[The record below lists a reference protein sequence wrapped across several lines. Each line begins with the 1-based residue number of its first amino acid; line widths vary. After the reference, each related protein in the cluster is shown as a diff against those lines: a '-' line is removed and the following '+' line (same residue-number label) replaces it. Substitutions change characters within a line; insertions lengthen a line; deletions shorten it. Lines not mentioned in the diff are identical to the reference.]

1 MAHLLPNERHSST
14 RLLFLVVEAFSRL
27 QLREKREAL
36 LSLPH
41 GFMRLRSTSG
51 IRTGSSSSRGE
62 LVVEPLSKAESF
74 SHISLISA
82 LCVRLCTTRRRVVTH
97 ACAVRPWVVWA
108 CRWLLVRVQP
118 GCDAQLQA
126 GRRAP
131 HYARRSHH
139 VCEYQAFGSRALRV
153 LARPPDSV
161 LWHRPRRATCG

>member
-1 MAHLLPNERHSST
+1 MASGGGIMFDTSVVTESPIVERARARWLDNKDVLELLNNFSAHGLPVQSDPIRNPKSQYNT
-14 RLLFLVVEAFSRL
+14 GVVPEF
-27 QLREKREAL
+27 
-36 LSLPH
+36 LSLR
-41 GFMRLRSTSG
+41 FL
-51 IRTGSSSSRGE
+51 
-62 LVVEPLSKAESF
+62 
-74 SHISLISA
+74 
-82 LCVRLCTTRRRVVTH
+82 TH
-97 ACAVRPWVVWA
+97 ACVVRPWVVVWA

-161 LWHRPRRATCG
+161 RWHRPRRATCG